1 MKGNLVFTT
10 SMETADMIKQQQ
22 NFSVCCHADSRSPA
36 QFLLVWKNG
45 SVFVLWQLHKA
56 QALDFAKFTVFVH
69 YGKK

>member
-45 SVFVLWQLHKA
+45 SVFVL
-56 QALDFAKFTVFVH
+56 
-69 YGKK
+69 